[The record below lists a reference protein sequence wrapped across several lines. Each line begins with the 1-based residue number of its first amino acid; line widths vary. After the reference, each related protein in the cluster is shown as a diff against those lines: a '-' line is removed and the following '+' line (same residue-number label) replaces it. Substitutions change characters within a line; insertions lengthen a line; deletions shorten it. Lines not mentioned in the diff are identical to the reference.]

1 MEDLL
6 GRALLVRGPG
16 LGRLEVVPPQQL
28 ISVHGVQVCASPAHV
43 TAAQELSS
51 QFKEIL
57 QNISILF

>member
-1 MEDLL
+1 
-6 GRALLVRGPG
+6 
-16 LGRLEVVPPQQL
+16 
-28 ISVHGVQVCASPAHV
+28 VCASPAHV